1 MIFDHVPAWM
11 MVHGTLYAFA
21 NEGFEAAHKRNKQL
35 FNKGD
40 RGGGKYGSLDGVIKN
55 IFLKLYRTQLLVWA
69 QDNLDEEEA
78 EAKAK
83 HNFYF
88 TALKVRLAEAAARLR
103 QRASRAAAKTDDL
116 EEKKAILAK
125 AANSLKKSKRQAA
138 TRGLT
143 EAPEGES
150 PWVSVV

>member
-1 MIFDHVPAWM
+1 MCVAHMIFDHVPAWM

-78 EAKAK
+78 EAFFEALDWDEERQDKACEEAYVLYYNGKATNNPAWTDENLK
-83 HNFYF
+83 H
-88 TALKVRLAEAAARLR
+88 A
-103 QRASRAAAKTDDL
+103 
-116 EEKKAILAK
+116 
-125 AANSLKKSKRQAA
+125 
-138 TRGLT
+138 
-143 EAPEGES
+143 
-150 PWVSVV
+150 